1 MMKFKQIL
9 EKIISSSSKL
19 KQFILSYLGFLFKI
33 YMKIDLF
40 LVEHIFGIRLFLY
53 QLIVL

>member
-1 MMKFKQIL
+1 MKFKQIL